1 HFAILYRGNHQSRLF
16 EKALMNNR
24 IPYKITGGQ
33 SFFARAEVKD
43 IMAYLRLLVNPTDD
57 TAFLRIINTPRRG
70 IGPQTVERIG
80 RLSQELGCSLF
91 EACQSPHLKTQL
103 STGIFQHVDVFRN
116 MIDTLAREADHQE
129 DASDAV
135 RQLLSEIGYEDWLFE
150 QSPSAKAAEM
160 RIKNVYELHRWVS
173 DMLKGDAEHEP
184 MSLDQV
190 VSRLSLRDMMS
201 RNEDDEQFEQVQLMT
216 LHASKGLEFPYV
228 FLVGMEEGLLPHQSS
243 IDENNIEEERRL
255 AYVGITRAQH
265 KLVFTMAKERRQF
278 GEKLEPQPSRFLLE
292 LPQDDLEWEHRKQKS
307 DEEREEQRS
316 QGLEMLK
323 NALK

>member
-1 HFAILYRGNHQSRLF
+1 
-16 EKALMNNR
+16 
-24 IPYKITGGQ
+24 
-33 SFFARAEVKD
+33 
-43 IMAYLRLLVNPTDD
+43 MAYLRLLVNPTDD

-103 STGIFQHVDVFRN
+103 STGVFQHVDVFRN
-116 MIDTLAREADHQE
+116 MIDTLARRADHQE

-135 RQLLSEIGYEDWLFE
+135 KQLLSEIGYEDWLFE

-184 MSLDQV
+184 MELNQV

-216 LHASKGLEFPYV
+216 LHASKGLEFPQV

-278 GEKLEPQPSRFLLE
+278 GEKTEPQPSRFLLE

-323 NALK
+323 NALKK